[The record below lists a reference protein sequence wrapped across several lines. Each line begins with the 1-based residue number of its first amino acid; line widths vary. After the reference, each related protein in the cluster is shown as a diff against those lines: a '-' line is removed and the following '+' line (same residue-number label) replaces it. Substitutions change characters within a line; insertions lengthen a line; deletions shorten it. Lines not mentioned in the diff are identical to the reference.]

1 MFTWNQFV
9 LSSVLLMA
17 LFGVLLFILLG
28 VIEWVWQMK
37 VREWDVQVRL
47 DRYVGRRQVN
57 KD

>member
-9 LSSVLLMA
+9 LSSVLLMT

-28 VIEWVWQMK
+28 IVEWVWERK

-47 DRYVGRRQVN
+47 DRYVSRRQVN

>member
-1 MFTWNQFV
+1 MFTWNQVV

-28 VIEWVWQMK
+28 VVEWVWQMK
-37 VREWDVQVRL
+37 AREWDVQARL
-47 DRYVGRRQVN
+47 DRYVSRRQTW

>member
-47 DRYVGRRQVN
+47 DRYVRRRQVN